1 MPSRKKRGANKTRKG
16 GSESSGKINVNTFCC
31 SNKTH
36 DKNAWGTSNTNVG
49 TNCSI
54 AHSSQCYPSQY
65 KFRCYKTNPDFT
77 EIPRDEISEKEGSKY
92 EGEKQYRKE
101 DCQYVAG
108 VTGKVVST
116 VGNVTT
122 APASKMY
129 NSIFSSNQKAP
140 GGKKSKRKMPKSK
153 RRSTKRK

>member
-1 MPSRKKRGANKTRKG
+1 MSSRRKRGANKTRKG
-16 GSESSGKINVNTFCC
+16 GSEPVTKTFCC
-31 SNKTH
+31 SNKTN

-49 TNCSI
+49 KNCSS
-54 AHSSQCYPSQY
+54 AGTGQCYPSQY
-65 KFRCYKTNPDFT
+65 KFRCYKTNPLFT
-77 EIPRDEISEKEGSKY
+77 EIPRDEISEKEGVKY

-116 VGNVTT
+116 IGNLTT
-122 APASKMY
+122 APVYNNMY
-129 NSIFSSNQKAP
+129 SSNENSKTA
-140 GGKKSKRKMPKSK
+140 GKKSKRKTPKSK